1 MKKLLTVN
9 NTYEDTY
16 KNSDLI
22 YNIFIKNDMIYIIS
36 TIINN
41 EDKIP
46 SIKVND
52 IELTEYS
59 QNNYEPSLYFLGPL
73 PKSDLLTITI
83 NDKLYKN
90 IYKNSIEQCVSL
102 EKKNKLAF
110 ATLFKNDYIFLE
122 TFINHYRK
130 QGVDC
135 FYLYYHG
142 SVFPENMP
150 QGPDIIYI
158 LWNIQP
164 YFWKNTRYRHNA
176 QTAFLTMFQQKYFD
190 DNERIILADL
200 DEFII
205 NYRGGT
211 ILELLNTNE
220 SDVISARN
228 YWAKISDNRITYTLN
243 TLGTHSRTK
252 CIYKGSYN
260 RSLGIHRPK
269 MTSPED
275 CADLRMLH
283 ITNVLHPERT
293 KDVVEPLETF
303 IIQ

>member
-1 MKKLLTVN
+1 
-9 NTYEDTY
+9 
-16 KNSDLI
+16 
-22 YNIFIKNDMIYIIS
+22 
-36 TIINN
+36 
-41 EDKIP
+41 
-46 SIKVND
+46 
-52 IELTEYS
+52 
-59 QNNYEPSLYFLGPL
+59 
-73 PKSDLLTITI
+73 
-83 NDKLYKN
+83 
-90 IYKNSIEQCVSL
+90 
-102 EKKNKLAF
+102 
-110 ATLFKNDYIFLE
+110 
-122 TFINHYRK
+122 
-130 QGVDC
+130 
-135 FYLYYHG
+135 
-142 SVFPENMP
+142 
-150 QGPDIIYI
+150 
-158 LWNIQP
+158 
-164 YFWKNTRYRHNA
+164 
-176 QTAFLTMFQQKYFD
+176 MFQQKYFD